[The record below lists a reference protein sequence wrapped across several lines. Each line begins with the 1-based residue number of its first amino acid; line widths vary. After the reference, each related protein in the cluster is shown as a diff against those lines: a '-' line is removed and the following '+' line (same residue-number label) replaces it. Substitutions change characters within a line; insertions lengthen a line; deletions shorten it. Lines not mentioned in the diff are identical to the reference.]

1 MKELCNTSVEV
12 QLMKSALKVCEGN
25 KRVAVGKAVEKGKI
39 GVVVKYGACWCS
51 ERSLELGSKNRKRKV
66 GK

>member
-1 MKELCNTSVEV
+1 MI
-12 QLMKSALKVCEGN
+12 
-25 KRVAVGKAVEKGKI
+25 VGKVVEKGKI

-51 ERSLELGSKNRKRKV
+51 ERRPELGIKNRKNKV